1 MSVGRKNRRTFIAA
15 LGGAAAWP
23 MMARAKQPP
32 MPLVGFIDM
41 RRPMHRTVCVVSGAS
56 IMVKLSRQRSLIRSF
71 LFASFLCAISTF
83 PSKANDGTA
92 ELATGGLVFVKNNDV
107 EMLSE
112 DLFIS
117 TKQIR
122 VSYRFLNK
130 SNKDI
135 TAYVA
140 FPLPDL
146 KMDPDD
152 DLTEIPTDDPIN
164 FVGFS
169 TTVDGLQVR
178 ANVEQKV
185 YVNGLDQTQALTRVG
200 VPLSPYRSQDAIGK
214 LSASDKDRLARLG
227 LINKDE
233 VPLWTL
239 KTTFYWQQRFPS
251 GRETVIEHHYKPSVG
266 STVGVESSMMA
277 QWLKDE
283 DHRKYCA
290 DADFIRELAEDK
302 RNNFGERR
310 IDYILK
316 TGANWSG
323 PIREFRL
330 VVDKGD
336 PKNLVSFCGRNVKH
350 VGPTQFEM
358 TMSDFTP
365 RKDLA
370 ILFLLTQ
377 PPYDSGQGTAEPN
390 PSDPAASLANTSC
403 EGLWN
408 QRNMIFKA
416 AGYCFKTQRAI
427 HEFGNAGCQYDDL
440 TSVPLS
446 ETQRQAID
454 DIMKVEAVKRCQ

>member
-1 MSVGRKNRRTFIAA
+1 MFVGRKNRRTFIAA

-233 VPLWTL
+233 VPL
-239 KTTFYWQQRFPS
+239 
-251 GRETVIEHHYKPSVG
+251 
-266 STVGVESSMMA
+266 
-277 QWLKDE
+277 
-283 DHRKYCA
+283 
-290 DADFIRELAEDK
+290 
-302 RNNFGERR
+302 
-310 IDYILK
+310 
-316 TGANWSG
+316 
-323 PIREFRL
+323 
-330 VVDKGD
+330 
-336 PKNLVSFCGRNVKH
+336 
-350 VGPTQFEM
+350 
-358 TMSDFTP
+358 
-365 RKDLA
+365 
-370 ILFLLTQ
+370 
-377 PPYDSGQGTAEPN
+377 
-390 PSDPAASLANTSC
+390 
-403 EGLWN
+403 
-408 QRNMIFKA
+408 
-416 AGYCFKTQRAI
+416 
-427 HEFGNAGCQYDDL
+427 
-440 TSVPLS
+440 
-446 ETQRQAID
+446 
-454 DIMKVEAVKRCQ
+454 